1 MVIMMKIKHKDYLE
15 YEIPM
20 GWEIEDDVDTTSVYC
35 PDGEGALTLSYYT
48 IMELQETLDEHISIM
63 AKKFIDA
70 NHIKL
75 NHALILDSTQREKT
89 VLYGMGTTPDQWF
102 IKLWI
107 IARYPK
113 VVFATY
119 QSEKKT
125 SELKKVDKIISSM
138 NILQN

>member
-1 MVIMMKIKHKDYLE
+1 M
-15 YEIPM
+15 
-20 GWEIEDDVDTTSVYC
+20 
-35 PDGEGALTLSYYT
+35 
-48 IMELQETLDEHISIM
+48 SIYNG
-63 AKKFIDA
+63 KKFIDA

>member
-1 MVIMMKIKHKDYLE
+1 
-15 YEIPM
+15 
-20 GWEIEDDVDTTSVYC
+20 
-35 PDGEGALTLSYYT
+35 
-48 IMELQETLDEHISIM
+48 
-63 AKKFIDA
+63 
-70 NHIKL
+70 
-75 NHALILDSTQREKT
+75 
-89 VLYGMGTTPDQWF
+89 MGTTPDQWF